1 MHSYLALREW
11 RQKVE
16 SLRLYGLQSK
26 TVTKTMKSALLPFSE
41 KKHSNKWR
49 VKKITGFEVCKD
61 SKCLLSKVMIEMY
74 FSSKEKNL
82 EDLKYY
88 PFVMLLRLAVLL
100 RLTCLRLLGTSSRL
114 TVVHHCTCLI
124 FNS

>member
-1 MHSYLALREW
+1 
-11 RQKVE
+11 
-16 SLRLYGLQSK
+16 
-26 TVTKTMKSALLPFSE
+26 
-41 KKHSNKWR
+41 
-49 VKKITGFEVCKD
+49 
-61 SKCLLSKVMIEMY
+61 MIEMY

>member
-1 MHSYLALREW
+1 MHSYLVLREW

-41 KKHSNKWR
+41 KKHSNKWH
-49 VKKITGFEVCKD
+49 VKRITGFEVCKD
-61 SKCLLSKVMIEMY
+61 SKCLLSKVMIEIY

-82 EDLKYY
+82 EDL
-88 PFVMLLRLAVLL
+88 
-100 RLTCLRLLGTSSRL
+100 
-114 TVVHHCTCLI
+114 
-124 FNS
+124 

>member
-1 MHSYLALREW
+1 
-11 RQKVE
+11 
-16 SLRLYGLQSK
+16 
-26 TVTKTMKSALLPFSE
+26 MKSALLSFSE

-49 VKKITGFEVCKD
+49 VKRITGFEVCKD